1 MYFEPEDFEQ
11 EKLFAIEE
19 NRRRPKL
26 MAKNIIH
33 LCNGLERDLLFSS
46 FPENLVVPLDLFSRK
61 IEIRGKTKLF
71 SKESVVECFIL

>member
-26 MAKNIIH
+26 MAKNIIQ

-46 FPENLVVPLDLFSRK
+46 FPENLFVSL
-61 IEIRGKTKLF
+61 EI
-71 SKESVVECFIL
+71 